1 MKVLIV
7 SAWRDRFRGDERARR
22 FPSLSAIHLAA
33 LCPSGIEVAV
43 RHEHAHAVDPEDVDA
58 DLVAITATTGG
69 SGRMYELAD
78 RLRARGHAVI
88 LGGTHASLCPEEAS
102 AHADAVAVGEAE
114 RSFPRMLA
122 DFERGA
128 LRGLYRQD
136 AGLSLAGL
144 PVPRY
149 DLLEET
155 FQFRCFVQAT
165 RGCPFDCTF
174 CTLKQL
180 DRGFRAR
187 PVGEVVRDIEACEG
201 RTWLQR
207 KMVWFWDDNLTADRA
222 YARRLFAALRPL
234 RRWWWTQ
241 ASIDVAQDP
250 DLLRLAA
257 ASGCLAVFVGLE
269 SFSAS
274 NLLQVRKGSNKVAD
288 YRRAIRAFHD
298 AGIAVQAGII
308 VGLDDDTPET
318 IRLIPEAV
326 QEIGVDLAFLNMLTP
341 FPATPLRSELAAAGR
356 LLDHPWS
363 QHDAAHVTHRPARMT
378 PHELEQA
385 YWAAY
390 ADLHSPRR
398 AVRRLVGSTATR
410 RLPAFLLN
418 GYADG
423 LMAFENLVQPDGPYA
438 AESLAIGS
446 QVSTQERPFGNL
458 PSREASAPES

>member
-1 MKVLIV
+1 VKVLIV
-7 SAWRDRFRGDERARR
+7 SAWQDRFRGDERARR

-33 LCPSGIEVAV
+33 LCPNGVTVEV
-43 RHEHAHAVDPEDVDA
+43 RHEHARAVDPEDVDA

-78 RLRARGHAVI
+78 RLRARGHSVI

-102 AHADAVAVGEAE
+102 AHADAVAVGDAE
-114 RSFPRMLA
+114 LSFPRMLA

-128 LRGLYRQD
+128 LRGIYRQE
-136 AGLSLAGL
+136 AGL
-144 PVPRY
+144 PLSGLPTPRY
-149 DLLEET
+149 DLLEES
-155 FQFRCFVQAT
+155 FRFRCFVQAT

-187 PVGEVVRDIEACEG
+187 PVDEVVRDIEACDG

-241 ASIDVAQDP
+241 ASIDVAQDA

-257 ASGCLAVFVGLE
+257 ESGCLAVFVGLE

-274 NLLQVRKGSNKVAD
+274 NLLQVRKGPNKVAD

-326 QEIGVDLAFLNMLTP
+326 QALGVDLAFLNLVTP
-341 FPATPLRSELAAAGR
+341 FPATPLRRELAAAGR
-356 LLDHPWS
+356 LLDRPWS

-378 PHELEQA
+378 PGELERA

-398 AVRRLVGSTATR
+398 AVQRLVGCTATR

-423 LMAFENLVQPDGPYA
+423 LMAFENLFRPDGPLA
-438 AESLAIGS
+438 GESPEAESRDTTHECPAS
-446 QVSTQERPFGNL
+446 
-458 PSREASAPES
+458 SRLHAEASAPEL

>member
-1 MKVLIV
+1 MLIV
-7 SAWRDRFRGDERARR
+7 SAWQDRFRGDERARR

-43 RHEHAHAVDPEDVDA
+43 RHEHARAVDPEDVDA

-102 AHADAVAVGEAE
+102 AHADAVAVGDAE
-114 RSFPRMLA
+114 LSFPRMLA

-128 LRGLYRQD
+128 LRGIYRQ
-136 AGLSLAGL
+136 AAGL
-144 PVPRY
+144 PLSGLPTPRY
-149 DLLEET
+149 DLLEES

-187 PVGEVVRDIEACEG
+187 PVEEVVRDIEACDG
-201 RTWLQR
+201 RSWLQR

-241 ASIDVAQDP
+241 ASIDVAQDA

-274 NLLQVRKGSNKVAD
+274 NLLQVRKGTNKVAD
-288 YRRAIRAFHD
+288 YRRAVRAFHD

-326 QEIGVDLAFLNMLTP
+326 QEIGVDLAFLNMVTP
-341 FPATPLRSELAAAGR
+341 FPATPLRNELAAAGR
-356 LLDHPWS
+356 LLDRPWP

-378 PHELEQA
+378 PHELERA

-390 ADLHSPRR
+390 SDLHSPRR
-398 AVRRLVGSTATR
+398 AARRLVGAAATR

-423 LMAFENLVQPDGPYA
+423 LMSFENVLRPDGPHAGDAPA
-438 AESLAIGS
+438 AGS
-446 QVSTQERPFGNL
+446 PDLTKERPVGTL
-458 PSREASAPES
+458 PSREASAPEA